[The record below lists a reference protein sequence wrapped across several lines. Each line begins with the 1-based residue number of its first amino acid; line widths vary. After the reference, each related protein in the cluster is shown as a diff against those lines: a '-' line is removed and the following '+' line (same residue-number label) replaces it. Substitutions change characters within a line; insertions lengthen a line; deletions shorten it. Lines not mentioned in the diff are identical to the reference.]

1 MIWEN
6 LKYATSL
13 KSGEE
18 EFLEGRVKRVEGWL
32 QQADDGD

>member
-6 LKYATSL
+6 LKYAMSL

-18 EFLEGRVKRVEGWL
+18 EFLEGRVKRVGKL
-32 QQADDGD
+32 TMQTKRS